1 MNNERENTMNL
12 INNKKTMLYKTLS
25 IIILALGLGLLTY
38 GMVEYI
44 IHVSTNTT
52 PLGMFDRPLL
62 IIYGSSPLLFLGFFL
77 FILGWGKKNQN
88 IR

>member
-1 MNNERENTMNL
+1 MMKEQRNKIIYKVSAIVVL
-12 INNKKTMLYKTLS
+12 I
-25 IIILALGLGLLTY
+25 AGLGLLAF

>member
-1 MNNERENTMNL
+1 MMKEQRNKIIYKVSAIVVL
-12 INNKKTMLYKTLS
+12 I
-25 IIILALGLGLLTY
+25 AGLGLLVF

-77 FILGWGKKNQN
+77 FILGWGKKNPN

>member
-1 MNNERENTMNL
+1 MMKEQRNKIIYKVSAIVVL
-12 INNKKTMLYKTLS
+12 I
-25 IIILALGLGLLTY
+25 AGLGLLVF

-77 FILGWGKKNQN
+77 FIVGWGKKK
-88 IR
+88 